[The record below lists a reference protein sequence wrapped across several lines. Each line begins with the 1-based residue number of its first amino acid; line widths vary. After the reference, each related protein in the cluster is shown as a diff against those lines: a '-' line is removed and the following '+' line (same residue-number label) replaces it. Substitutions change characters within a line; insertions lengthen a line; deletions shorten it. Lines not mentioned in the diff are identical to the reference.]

1 MTINDPRVNENFME
15 LARVLS
21 KVSEGNLMED
31 FLRCLLTQAEIADIA
46 GRWAL
51 IKALRQNVPQ
61 REIAKDL
68 SVSLCKITRGSRE
81 MKKDNSGFMRVLNK
95 FEKELSRRDGETE
108 LTK

>member
-1 MTINDPRVNENFME
+1 MTMNDPRVNENFSE

-21 KVSEGNLMED
+21 KVSEGALMED

-51 IKALRQNVPQ
+51 VKALRQNVPQ

-68 SVSLCKITRGSRE
+68 NISLCKITRGSRE
-81 MKKDNSGFMRVLNK
+81 MKKDNSGFMRVLNRYGKNIK
-95 FEKELSRRDGETE
+95 F
-108 LTK
+108 

>member
-1 MTINDPRVNENFME
+1 MTMNDPRVNENFSE
-15 LARVLS
+15 LVSILS
-21 KVSEGNLMED
+21 KVSDGMLMED

-51 IKALRQNVPQ
+51 VKALRQNVPQ

-68 SVSLCKITRGSRE
+68 SISLCKITRGSRE

-95 FEKELSRRDGETE
+95 YEKSLNF
-108 LTK
+108 